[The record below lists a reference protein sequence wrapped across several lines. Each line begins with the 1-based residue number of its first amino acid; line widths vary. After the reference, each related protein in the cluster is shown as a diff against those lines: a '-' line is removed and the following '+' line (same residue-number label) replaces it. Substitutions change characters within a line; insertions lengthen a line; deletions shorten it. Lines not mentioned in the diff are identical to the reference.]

1 MIKKKEN
8 KMETVK
14 YSVPSIHC
22 GHCVMTIEMELGDIN
37 GVTSVKADLD
47 SKTVEVEY
55 AVPATEDLIV
65 ATLKELNYPPEMS
78 K

>member
-1 MIKKKEN
+1 
-8 KMETVK
+8 METLK

-22 GHCVMTIEMELGDIN
+22 GHCVKTIEMEIGDIN

-55 AVPATEDLIV
+55 AAPATEDLVV

>member
-1 MIKKKEN
+1 
-8 KMETVK
+8 METVK

-22 GHCVMTIEMELGDIN
+22 VHCVKTIEMELGDVK

-47 SKTVEVEY
+47 SKTVEVEF
-55 AVPATEDLIV
+55 AAPATQDMV
-65 ATLKELNYPPEMS
+65 VVTLKELNYPPEMS

>member
-1 MIKKKEN
+1 
-8 KMETVK
+8 METVK

-22 GHCVMTIEMELGDIN
+22 GHCVNTIEMELGDIN

-47 SKTVEVEY
+47 SKTVKVEY
-55 AVPATEDLIV
+55 AAPATEDLVV

>member
-1 MIKKKEN
+1 
-8 KMETVK
+8 METVK

-22 GHCVMTIEMELGDIN
+22 GHCVKTIEMELAEVK

-47 SKTVEVEY
+47 SKTVVVDFN
-55 AVPATEDLIV
+55 APATEELVV
-65 ATLKELNYPPEMS
+65 ATLKDLNYPPEMS

>member
-1 MIKKKEN
+1 
-8 KMETVK
+8 MEIVK
-14 YSVPSIHC
+14 YLVPSIHC
-22 GHCVMTIEMELGDIN
+22 GHCVRTIEMELADIK

-47 SKTVEVEY
+47 SKVVEVEFD
-55 AVPATEDLIV
+55 APATEDLIM

>member
-1 MIKKKEN
+1 
-8 KMETVK
+8 METVM

-22 GHCVMTIEMELGDIN
+22 GHCVKTIEMELSDVK

-47 SKTVEVEY
+47 LKTVEVDF
-55 AVPATEDLIV
+55 AAPATEELVV
-65 ATLKELNYPPEMS
+65 ATLKELNYPPELS

>member
-1 MIKKKEN
+1 
-8 KMETVK
+8 METLK

-22 GHCVMTIEMELGDIN
+22 GHCVRTIEMELSDVK

-47 SKTVEVEY
+47 SKTVEVEF
-55 AVPATEDLIV
+55 AAPATEDLIV
-65 ATLKELNYPPEMS
+65 ATLKELNYPPEME

>member
-1 MIKKKEN
+1 
-8 KMETVK
+8 MEKVK

-22 GHCVMTIEMELGDIN
+22 GHCVKTIEMELGEIK

-47 SKTVEVEY
+47 LKTVEVDFD
-55 AVPATEDLIV
+55 APATEDLVV

>member
-1 MIKKKEN
+1 
-8 KMETVK
+8 METVK

-22 GHCVMTIEMELGDIN
+22 GHCVKTIEMELGDVD
-37 GVTSVKADLD
+37 GVNMVKADLD
-47 SKTVEVEY
+47 SKTVEVEF

-65 ATLKELNYPPEMS
+65 ATLKELNYPPEMG

>member
-1 MIKKKEN
+1 
-8 KMETVK
+8 METLK

-22 GHCVMTIEMELGDIN
+22 GHCVRTIEMELGDIK

-47 SKTVEVEY
+47 SKTVEVDF
-55 AVPATEDLIV
+55 AAPATEDLVV
-65 ATLKELNYPPEMS
+65 ATLKELNYPPEME

>member
-1 MIKKKEN
+1 
-8 KMETVK
+8 METVK

-22 GHCVMTIEMELGDIN
+22 GHCVKTIEMEIGDIN
-37 GVTSVKADLD
+37 GVTSVKANLD

-55 AVPATEDLIV
+55 AAPATEDLVV

>member
-1 MIKKKEN
+1 
-8 KMETVK
+8 MEKVK

-22 GHCVMTIEMELGDIN
+22 GHCVKTIEMELSDVK

-47 SKTVEVEY
+47 SKTVEVDF
-55 AVPATEDLIV
+55 AAPATEELV
-65 ATLKELNYPPEMS
+65 LATLKELNYPPEMS